1 MQHWCPHTI
10 EFMWRSE
17 DHFFM
22 LFHFCLFD
30 AEQLVSLLDSAQLCT
45 PSYLAHDLPSDSL
58 VAVSHLARGV
68 L

>member
-1 MQHWCPHTI
+1 
-10 EFMWRSE
+10 
-17 DHFFM
+17 M
-22 LFHFCLFD
+22 LFRFCLFD

-68 L
+68 LELQMCGITLALLFDVG